1 MPANFLPLSNRLLEQ
16 LRQIT
21 GNPLSEWR
29 AYLLYGVVKNSE
41 RYYHKNGRQNLLTAR
56 EKTLKLRILA
66 LK

>member
-1 MPANFLPLSNRLLEQ
+1 MPLSNRLLEQ

-41 RYYHKNGRQNLLTAR
+41 RYYHKNGWLILIILFCVNATKA
-56 EKTLKLRILA
+56 EKELNYENQA
-66 LK
+66 